1 VIYEGE
7 CSISRA
13 FRRQYKGVGQES
25 GLRLVVITLYLNPD
39 QYLFFSS
46 ELLNSLPYFAHVHF
60 LNPII
65 HNPSVLLQNVSLA
78 RFLTVLGEA
87 RTRDLGISIIFAS
100 VV

>member
-13 FRRQYKGVGQES
+13 FRRQYKGVGQVS

-46 ELLNSLPYFAHVHF
+46 ELLNSLPYFAHVH

-65 HNPSVLLQNVSLA
+65 HNPSVLLQNVSL
-78 RFLTVLGEA
+78 GEA
-87 RTRDLGISIIFAS
+87 RTRDLGISFICAS
-100 VV
+100 VI